1 MRSRY
6 TIWDG
11 SQKLALDAERL
22 FDRLAEHLSATDD
35 LSEALSRLLREG
47 IRGEEFEAVGLDELA
62 DRVRE
67 AIRELYDKFNLSRSL
82 EEPWN
87 DADDIVAAEEDAAS
101 RNPSAE
107 ERERRAAELARL
119 SRILEERMSQLA
131 QSPMADSDAAD
142 AFERL
147 REREGDI
154 SRVERFQ
161 RRYRDQFQ
169 GPESLDFDATL
180 SLIDRFEKLRDLER
194 ALREKDLDSL
204 DEASLRELLG
214 EDFAEAIGRLRQ
226 MMRLLVDAG
235 YLISR
240 EGRTTLTPKAARRL
254 GRLALKEMLA
264 ELLPDAAGR
273 HETSRRGASETML
286 EQARAYEYGDPMTI
300 DVAATL
306 KAAMVRRAGEA
317 ASTASSRA
325 DLRSPEHR
333 PGNLRD
339 GGPGAGQL
347 RGREVGRGQLRGREV
362 GRGQLPGRE
371 GLRGRVQLEPADLH
385 VKESLR
391 STRTSTVLLLDM
403 SWSMSWEGRFAAAK
417 KVALAM
423 ETLMRTRYPRDY
435 FGMVG
440 FFTRAVELRPA
451 DLAEVTWNMGDP
463 FTNLQDGLRVASRL
477 LDRHPAST
485 RQMIVITDGQPT
497 AYFSEGRLFCEWPM
511 SVGGISS
518 RATIETL
525 KEVERVT
532 RRGMR
537 INTFMLDDSPLLRAF
552 VQRMTAINRGRAF
565 YTTPE
570 QLGHFVLVDHVGKRR
585 KVL

>member
-11 SQKLALDAERL
+11 RQKLSLDAERI
-22 FDRLAEHLSATDD
+22 FDRLAEHLAASDD
-35 LSEALSRLLREG
+35 LAEALARLLREG
-47 IRGEEFEAVGLDELA
+47 LAGEEFEAVGADELA
-62 DRVRE
+62 EKVRE
-67 AIRELYDKFNLSRSL
+67 AIRELYDKYNLSRAL

-87 DADDIVAAEEDAAS
+87 ELDDIVAAEEDAVGEG
-101 RNPSAE
+101 AE
-107 ERERRAAELARL
+107 EEKARRREELDAL
-119 SRILEERMSQLA
+119 SRILEERLA
-131 QSPMADSDAAD
+131 QMKQWPFADESAKD
-142 AFERL
+142 AFERMN
-147 REREGDI
+147 ERSGDI
-154 SRVERFQ
+154 ARVERFQ
-161 RRYRDQFQ
+161 RRFRDQFQ
-169 GPESLDFDATL
+169 GPESLDFEGAL
-180 SLIDRFEKLRDLER
+180 SLLDKFEQLRALEK
-194 ALREKDLDSL
+194 ALRERDLDAI
-204 DEASLRELLG
+204 DEDAMGSLLG
-214 EDFAEAIGRLRQ
+214 EEFGEAVGRLKQ

-235 YLISR
+235 YLVTKG
-240 EGRTTLTPKAARRL
+240 GRTTLTPKAARRM
-254 GRLALKEMLA
+254 GQLALKEMLA
-264 ELLPDAAGR
+264 EMMPDASGR
-273 HETSRRGASETML
+273 HDTSRRGASENLT
-286 EQARAYEYGDPMTI
+286 EQARVYEYGDPMTI
-300 DVAATL
+300 DVTATVRAAL
-306 KAAMVRRAGEA
+306 A
-317 ASTASSRA
+317 
-325 DLRSPEHR
+325 
-333 PGNLRD
+333 
-339 GGPGAGQL
+339 
-347 RGREVGRGQLRGREV
+347 REV
-362 GRGQLPGRE
+362 RE
-371 GLRGRVQLEPADLH
+371 GGSTRERQAFAPPGPRAVALEPGDLH

-440 FFTRAVELRPA
+440 FYTRAVELRPA

-477 LDRHPAST
+477 LDRHPAT
-485 RQMIVITDGQPT
+485 TQQMIVITDGQPT

-518 RATIETL
+518 RATVETL

-532 RRGMR
+532 RKGMR

-565 YTTPE
+565 YTTPG
-570 QLGHFVLVDHVGKRR
+570 QLGHFVLVDHVGRKR